1 MSISIHRALHDLAS
15 TLKELSVTPEREA
28 EWLLAQVTGQSHS
41 TLRFNDEN
49 HLTRAQAEQLNT
61 LLKRRLSGEPLAH
74 VLGDQYFWTLRLKV
88 NSSVLIPRP
97 DTELVVERA
106 LHHLAH
112 SSCGRVLELGTGSGA
127 IALSIATE
135 RPYLEILATDHSSA
149 ALAVAQEN
157 AALNQIKTVN
167 FLQSDWFSHI
177 PTEGFM
183 AIISNPPYIAEDDP
197 AIEASVRHY
206 EPHLALFSEDQGLA
220 ALKHIIA
227 NAPNYLA
234 QNGWL
239 ILEHGWQQASIV
251 RELLESN
258 GFSSVASHADLA
270 GHLRVTEGQLVFS
283 PE

>member
-1 MSISIHRALHDLAS
+1 MSISIHSALNDLAS
-15 TLKELSVTPEREA
+15 KLKELSVTPEREA
-28 EWLLAQVTGQSHS
+28 EWLLAQVIGQSHS
-41 TLRFNDEN
+41 TLRFNDEQ
-49 HLTRAQAEQLNT
+49 HLTTAQAEQLNT
-61 LLKRRLSGEPLAH
+61 LLTRRLSGEPLAY

-106 LHHLAH
+106 LHHLARA
-112 SSCGRVLELGTGSGA
+112 SSGSVLELGTGSGA

-135 RPYLEILATDHSSA
+135 RPYLRILATDKSNV
-149 ALAVAQEN
+149 ALAVAEEN

-183 AIISNPPYIAEDDP
+183 AIVSNPPYIAEDDP
-197 AIEASVRHY
+197 AIETSVRQY

-227 NAPNYLA
+227 NAPRYLA
-234 QNGWL
+234 ENGWL

-251 RELLESN
+251 SELLESN

-270 GHLRVTEGQLVFS
+270 GHLRVTEGQLVF
-283 PE
+283 